1 MSVIS
6 IADRRLDG
14 KGMGTYFTAGLVT
27 FTSGMTVYLLS
38 DAARRSE
45 VRRRKL
51 VLSSLDVESPMTP
64 LETPTTNFGVLRIG
78 GRLVNSFLE

>member
-1 MSVIS
+1 MYCSYFLRFSQCVFSTSIISVIS
-6 IADRRLDG
+6 IVDRRLDG

-27 FTSGMTVYLLS
+27 FTSGMTVYLLLS

-51 VLSSLDVESPMTP
+51 VLSSLE
-64 LETPTTNFGVLRIG
+64 
-78 GRLVNSFLE
+78 

>member
-1 MSVIS
+1 MYMYCSYFLRFSQCVFSTSIISVIS
-6 IADRRLDG
+6 IVDRRLDG

-27 FTSGMTVYLLS
+27 FTSGMTVYLLLS

-51 VLSSLDVESPMTP
+51 VLSSLE
-64 LETPTTNFGVLRIG
+64 
-78 GRLVNSFLE
+78 